1 MNRAPACWPHRW
13 SASAVLD
20 GGNAFGVIGQMAGA
34 VRQLIDEGGPFVFWI
49 FACGVVLWT
58 LVLERWWFFM
68 RILPQLSRDAQ
79 AEWQARADRSSWCA
93 RQIRQAMISRV
104 NVAMTTGFPLLQVL
118 VPLSPLLGLIGTVS
132 GMLEVFDSMALRGS
146 ADART
151 MASGVSHAMICTMT
165 GLTVSITGLYPVHY
179 FRSRARRETELLAD
193 QLSF

>member
-1 MNRAPACWPHRW
+1 M
-13 SASAVLD
+13 LD
-20 GGNAFGVIGQMAGA
+20 AGNALGALASMALA
-34 VRQLIDEGGPFVFWI
+34 VRHLIDEGGPFVFWI

-58 LVLERWWFFM
+58 LVLERCWFFL
-68 RILPQLSRDAQ
+68 RVLPRLSREVQ
-79 AEWQARADRSSWCA
+79 REWLARPERASWCA
-93 RQIRQAMISRV
+93 RQIRDAMISRV

-193 QLSF
+193 RLSF